1 MPALPWATLRTL
13 AVLSGGVFV
22 LLSLGTACLD
32 YADEDWG
39 KSTCAEGT
47 PLEEADGGVDAGC
60 DATVAEPPT
69 GSGSGSA
76 AP

>member
-13 AVLSGGVFV
+13 TVLVGVAFV
-22 LLSLGTACLD
+22 LLSFGTACLD

-39 KSTCAEGT
+39 KPTCAEGIAA
-47 PLEEADGGVDAGC
+47 EETDAGADGGC
-60 DATVAEPPT
+60 DAPVAEPPT